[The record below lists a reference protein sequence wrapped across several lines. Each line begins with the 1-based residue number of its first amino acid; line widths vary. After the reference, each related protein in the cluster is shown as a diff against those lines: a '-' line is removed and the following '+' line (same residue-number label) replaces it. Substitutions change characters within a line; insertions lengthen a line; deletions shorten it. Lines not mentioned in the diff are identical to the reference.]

1 MDVGENMLVNQGEEA
16 FEEGEKAKKTV
27 KATKASMKEYAAATV
42 FLVLRM
48 EETLVPAMGTY
59 LVASAME
66 VEGCKNKRKKWRC
79 HYCGKYGHIKPF
91 CYHLHGHPHHGT
103 QSSSSRRK
111 MMWVPKHKTV
121 SLVVHTSLRASAKE
135 DWYLDSGCSRHMSG
149 V

>member
-1 MDVGENMLVNQGEEA
+1 MVDVGENMLVNQGEEA

-66 VEGCKNKRKKWRC
+66 VQG
-79 HYCGKYGHIKPF
+79 
-91 CYHLHGHPHHGT
+91 L
-103 QSSSSRRK
+103 
-111 MMWVPKHKTV
+111 
-121 SLVVHTSLRASAKE
+121 
-135 DWYLDSGCSRHMSG
+135 
-149 V
+149 

>member
-1 MDVGENMLVNQGEEA
+1 MVDVGENMLVNQGEEA

-66 VEGCKNKRKKWRC
+66 VEGCKNKVLLRVERESEVVAVLR
-79 HYCGKYGHIKPF
+79 GA
-91 CYHLHGHPHHGT
+91 
-103 QSSSSRRK
+103 RRVK
-111 MMWVPKHKTV
+111 VKEWVGWV
-121 SLVVHTSLRASAKE
+121 SEPR
-135 DWYLDSGCSRHMSG
+135 
-149 V
+149 